1 MGKKTTV
8 TLGQVKNEEIKQEF
22 GFQHALNLL
31 RYEAKSGRQDWKVVD
46 KNWQFK
52 ENELIRSTKHTQ
64 ETEK

>member
-1 MGKKTTV
+1 MGKKETV
-8 TLGQVKNEEIKQEF
+8 TLAQVKNEKIQQEF

-31 RYEAKSGRQDWKVVD
+31 RYEAGTGRQEWKVVD
-46 KNWQFK
+46 KNWNFK

>member
-1 MGKKTTV
+1 MGKKQTV
-8 TLGQVKNEEIKQEF
+8 TLAQVKNEKIQQEF

-31 RYEAKSGRQDWKVVD
+31 RYEKQTGRQEWKVVD
-46 KNWQFK
+46 KNWNFK

>member
-1 MGKKTTV
+1 MGKKQTV
-8 TLGQVKNEEIKQEF
+8 TLAQVKNEKIQQEF

-31 RYEAKSGRQDWKVVD
+31 RYEVKTGRQEWKVVD

-52 ENELIRSTKHTQ
+52 ENELIKSTKHTQ